1 MPEFSYTAID
11 KNGTVLKD
19 KIQDKSRHSVVK
31 KLKRNDLTPI
41 EVTQSNFKWG
51 RPREKKNIE
60 NNRDEMIKIASSV
73 ASEKE
78 EDKNNTSVIEKIKR
92 KLQTTTKIT
101 TRDIEI
107 FTQNFLLL
115 KRAGFNN
122 IHALSTIIKSTENL
136 DLRGILEDVLAG
148 VEGGDYM
155 YSTFEYYTDVFPYIY
170 VNLIKVGELSGSLE
184 ESLSQAMHY
193 LETSADLTKKLKGI
207 LIPNIIQF
215 VVLTIILFI
224 GSMYII
230 PIIQNVFIQVGSTE
244 RLPSYTMAFSN
255 FLNEF
260 VKVWYVPLIIIAA
273 IAGFIFLKAQTP
285 KGRYSW
291 DYFVYTMPLFGKLN
305 YSITL
310 SRVFQAMLLNLKNG
324 QRIQEALEVSKSVTR
339 NYVMLS
345 ILETAINNTITGES
359 WVQPFEDSG
368 LTSSMITEM
377 LKIGMQTDLTTMV
390 GKIVEYIN
398 MDINVILDR
407 IVKVLPQI
415 LYSIIGVMII
425 FVTIVVLVPCISVY
439 MGNYLWSAA
448 GM

>member
-11 KNGTVLKD
+11 KNGTILKD

-92 KLQTTTKIT
+92 KLTTSTKIT

-170 VNLIKVGELSGSLE
+170 VNLIKVGELSDHLKN
-184 ESLSQAMHY
+184 HY
-193 LETSADLTKKLKGI
+193 LKQCITWK
-207 LIPNIIQF
+207 
-215 VVLTIILFI
+215 
-224 GSMYII
+224 
-230 PIIQNVFIQVGSTE
+230 QV
-244 RLPSYTMAFSN
+244 
-255 FLNEF
+255 
-260 VKVWYVPLIIIAA
+260 
-273 IAGFIFLKAQTP
+273 QT
-285 KGRYSW
+285 
-291 DYFVYTMPLFGKLN
+291 
-305 YSITL
+305 
-310 SRVFQAMLLNLKNG
+310 
-324 QRIQEALEVSKSVTR
+324 
-339 NYVMLS
+339 
-345 ILETAINNTITGES
+345 
-359 WVQPFEDSG
+359 
-368 LTSSMITEM
+368 
-377 LKIGMQTDLTTMV
+377 
-390 GKIVEYIN
+390 
-398 MDINVILDR
+398 
-407 IVKVLPQI
+407 
-415 LYSIIGVMII
+415 
-425 FVTIVVLVPCISVY
+425 
-439 MGNYLWSAA
+439 
-448 GM
+448 